1 MPEIQTQIDGSLR
14 SPTLLIVKP
23 RRTEVGR
30 TRSGGSQIE
39 GIFFFVFFVCLCQ
52 HDDYTVIL
60 CGLTRHEDILLRET
74 VHLMQNWEDMQ
85 YSGIVYGKPSRVH
98 A

>member
-23 RRTEVGR
+23 RRTELGR
-30 TRSGGSQIE
+30 TRSEGSQIE
-39 GIFFFVFFVCLCQ
+39 GIFFFCLRQ
-52 HDDYTVIL
+52 NDDYIVIL
-60 CGLTRHEDILLRET
+60 CGLTRHEDILLQET

-85 YSGIVYGKPSRVH
+85 YSGIVYGKPSRVRE
-98 A
+98 